1 MAISQFLS
9 PDPDSKDSYHYT
21 ELPKLPF
28 PFPTAPHRSKL
39 PSHVQKKPSIQT
51 SYHRFKKREGG
62 RTENRH
68 PSCNSPGRSFPI
80 DEHRYPDR
88 FLNRV
93 SPRRSPFE
101 SLPSFGICR
110 DAGSSSS
117 SFSLFRRGNRSKKKK
132 RKGGR
137 KNLHVVPP
145 EHRNVPSDGKFERVA
160 LPPPLFFLTELH
172 RLCFTRHCIGME
184 GQTGVART
192 KYQVASSRFATVMRE
207 EERRKEG
214 RKEGRKASG
223 EEA

>member
-51 SYHRFKKREGG
+51 PYHRFKKREEG

-101 SLPSFGICR
+101 SLPSFGVCR

-132 RKGGR
+132 EKGEGR
-137 KNLHVVPP
+137 IYMLFLPNIEMSPRTESSKGWL
-145 EHRNVPSDGKFERVA
+145 S
-160 LPPPLFFLTELH
+160 PPPFF
-172 RLCFTRHCIGME
+172 F
-184 GQTGVART
+184 
-192 KYQVASSRFATVMRE
+192 
-207 EERRKEG
+207 
-214 RKEGRKASG
+214 
-223 EEA
+223 

>member
-51 SYHRFKKREGG
+51 PYHRFKKREGG

-101 SLPSFGICR
+101 SLPSFGVCR

-132 RKGGR
+132 KEKGEGR
-137 KNLHVVPP
+137 IYMLFLPNIEMSPRTESSKGWL
-145 EHRNVPSDGKFERVA
+145 S
-160 LPPPLFFLTELH
+160 PPPFFFDRITPPMFHEALYRDGGADWRRSDEVSGSVITFCH
-172 RLCFTRHCIGME
+172 RDERG
-184 GQTGVART
+184 
-192 KYQVASSRFATVMRE
+192 RE
-207 EERRKEG
+207 KKRR
-214 RKEGRKASG
+214 
-223 EEA
+223 